1 MRRPGLSGTLF
12 PLSFLGVVELGP
24 SSVFLMVLTGLE
36 TDDDEEED
44 SFFLVTTASPVFF
57 FTLSLFGFTPSVFTR
72 AFTFTGLSF
81 FVLSD

>member
-1 MRRPGLSGTLF
+1 MGRAGLIEELF
-12 PLSFLGVVELGP
+12 PLSFLGVVELRP
-24 SSVFLMVLTGLE
+24 SSGVLMVLTGLE

-44 SFFLVTTASPVFF
+44 SFFLVTNPSPVFF
-57 FTLSLFGFTPSVFTR
+57 FTLSLFDFTPSVFTR